1 MHLGRRAELNQPPLV
16 QHQHQ
21 ISNIHTEMAVSGSE
35 GGNPT
40 HRGSNE
46 VHDLFPVY
54 NIKARGD
61 LVQQQ
66 HPRLTNKGSGYRQP
80 LSLTTRKRI
89 R

>member
-1 MHLGRRAELNQPPLV
+1 MHLGGGSELNQPPLIEYEDQV
-16 QHQHQ
+16 GDV
-21 ISNIHTEMAVSGSE
+21 HTEMAVSGSE
-35 GGNPT
+35 GGNTT

-66 HPRLTNKGSGYRQP
+66 HPRLTNKGSGYR
-80 LSLTTRKRI
+80 
-89 R
+89 

>member
-1 MHLGRRAELNQPPLV
+1 MHLGGGSELNQPALV
-16 QHQHQ
+16 EYEDQVGDV
-21 ISNIHTEMAVSGSE
+21 HTEMAVSGSE

-66 HPRLTNKGSGYRQP
+66 HPRLTNKGSGYR
-80 LSLTTRKRI
+80 
-89 R
+89 